1 MKYFVDMLYYV
12 MEHTLGM
19 WGTVNITTNDH
30 TDVTK
35 ATHCKNTCQKCI
47 KMMFFQ
53 GLLQI
58 LLCNKDWSWTDLYTP

>member
-12 MEHTLGM
+12 MEHTVGM
-19 WGTVNITTNDH
+19 WKTIHITKHDH

-47 KMMFFQ
+47 KTLFLQCFFAD
-53 GLLQI
+53 I
-58 LLCNKDWSWTDLYTP
+58 IM